1 MSGIKPM
8 GKVKKIW
15 SPELAYAVGLLA
27 TDGNLS
33 KDGRHIDFTSKDLLQ
48 IRNFK
53 KCLGLSN
60 KIGRKSRAS
69 DKQKKYFRLQ
79 FGDKLFY
86 KWLMDLGMM
95 PNKSKIMGRL
105 NVPDKYFFDFLR
117 GCFDGDGCIN
127 GYQDPRWPT
136 SYMFYLRFM
145 SASLKYLKWLDE
157 TVLRLCKA
165 QGRIKSSTRQYELV
179 FAKKASRLVFKE
191 MFRNK
196 NGFFLKRKFLK
207 AKGIFETDNKFSAAR
222 VMKLVNMHV

>member
-33 KDGRHIDFTSKDLLQ
+33 KDGRHINFTSKDLLQ
-48 IRNFK
+48 VRNFK
-53 KCLGLSN
+53 KCLGLKN
-60 KIGRKSRAS
+60 KIGKKSRAS
-69 DKQKKYFRLQ
+69 EEQKKYFQLQ

-117 GCFDGDGCIN
+117 GCFDGDGSIN
-127 GYQDPRWPT
+127 AYRDPRWRS

-145 SASLKYLKWLDE
+145 SASLEYLRWLDE
-157 TVLRLCKA
+157 TIRRLCDA
-165 QGRIKSSTRQYELV
+165 MGRIRSGTRQYELV
-179 FAKKASRLVFKE
+179 FAKKASRILFAK
-191 MFRNK
+191 MFYPNS
-196 NGFFLKRKFLK
+196 GPFLRRKFLK
-207 AKGIFETDNKFSAAR
+207 AVKIFEIDKKFDLAR
-222 VMKLVNMHV
+222 VEKLANSYV